1 MALPYGI
8 KPHGAMEAVDAA
20 FRKISF
26 NEPDTFSKLPENMRR
41 DAALFLTKTIREAIG
56 QLLVE
61 PIACMNWLKDVS
73 RVVAESGQPV
83 KWITPSGFPVCAAY
97 IKTREITVSTRLDA
111 TLIDNRCVVEETKQ
125 INDKAIIRAISANF
139 VHSLDASI
147 AHLVCCK
154 AQQSAI
160 HFAIVHDCFVAH
172 ASDLARL
179 AEIVKSTYV
188 SVFTENQL
196 LTFYKQLV
204 CQNPK
209 VAENKFYEVR
219 DFPVDQIMHSKYFLS

>member
-1 MALPYGI
+1 
-8 KPHGAMEAVDAA
+8 
-20 FRKISF
+20 
-26 NEPDTFSKLPENMRR
+26 
-41 DAALFLTKTIREAIG
+41 
-56 QLLVE
+56 
-61 PIACMNWLKDVS
+61 
-73 RVVAESGQPV
+73 
-83 KWITPSGFPVCAAY
+83 
-97 IKTREITVSTRLDA
+97 VSTRLDT

-139 VHSLDASI
+139 VHSLDASV

-154 AQQSAI
+154 AKQSAI
-160 HFAIVHDCFVAH
+160 HFAIVHDCFVSH

-188 SVFTENQL
+188 SVFSVNQL

-209 VAENKFYEVR
+209 VAENKFYDVR